1 MSARECIQE
10 FTPNLFWDTRLES
23 IDLEAN
29 APYVVQRVLE
39 YGQLNDWHLI
49 VSYYGMERIG
59 QISIGLRTLESK
71 ALSFVSLVT
80 SIPIESFRCY
90 TLKLSS
96 PKHWDY

>member
-1 MSARECIQE
+1 MSAKECIQE

-39 YGQLNDWHLI
+39 YGQLGDWQLL
-49 VSYYGMERIG
+49 VAYYGLDRIG
-59 QISIGLRTLESK
+59 QISTRLRTLEAK

-90 TLKLSS
+90 TSKQSNQ
-96 PKHWDY
+96 KHWTY